1 MMEICSYVIPNAEE
15 SVTFGSHID
24 FRRPTNIHNEMM
36 FDATRE
42 KTRAGIGDED
52 LRDLA
57 LAFLDCLELI
67 ITSEPITA
75 DLPRLICDFKHR
87 EAYYEWIFPHFRM
100 GFVIDK
106 DEKEN
111 GWFLVLDETL
121 GDKTIMDRFD
131 RSFIDAMTFLR
142 FHVQ

>member
-1 MMEICSYVIPNAEE
+1 MTEICSYVIPNTEA
-15 SVTFGSHID
+15 SVTFGSHVD
-24 FRRPTNIHNEMM
+24 FRRPTNTHNEMM
-36 FDATRE
+36 FDAIRE
-42 KTRAGIGDED
+42 KTKAGIGDED
-52 LRDLA
+52 LRNLA
-57 LAFLDCLELI
+57 LDFLDFLEAI
-67 ITSEPITA
+67 VTSESITA

-87 EAYYEWIFPHFRM
+87 EAYYEWIFSHFRM

-106 DEKEN
+106 DENEN

-131 RSFIDAMTFLR
+131 RSFMDAMAFLK